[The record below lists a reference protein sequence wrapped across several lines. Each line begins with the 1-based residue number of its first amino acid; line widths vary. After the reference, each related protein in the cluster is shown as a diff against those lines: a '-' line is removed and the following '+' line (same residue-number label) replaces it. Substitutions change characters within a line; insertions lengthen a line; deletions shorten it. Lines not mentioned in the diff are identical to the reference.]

1 MQGSHD
7 SLERQALDDN
17 TRLQVRGAM
26 KQMRVAIDSMG
37 SSLLLGGELKNAQDD
52 MQDLLTISRDVVKA
66 AVITAYRHKMPLAT
80 VAGLLGLEV
89 TQVLAFLVDHF
100 DNDREFANRWLQAEQ
115 VPETALGDSMA
126 DVFARGA
133 QR

>member
-1 MQGSHD
+1 MQDSHD
-7 SLERQALDDN
+7 SLERQALNDN
-17 TRLQVRGAM
+17 TRLQIRGAM

-37 SSLLLGGELKNAQDD
+37 SSLLLGGELENEQDD
-52 MQDLLTISRDVVKA
+52 IQNLLTIGRGVVKA
-66 AVITAYRHKMPLAT
+66 AVITAYRHKMPLET

-89 TQVLAFLVDHF
+89 IQVLAFLVDHF

-115 VPETALGDSMA
+115 APETAAGDSMA
-126 DVFARGA
+126 DVFAKGA